1 MNNLTIGLGAVHSNS
16 VEINHTFD
24 YIICESKVGCVLG
37 SRSISD
43 CCYALLLHS
52 NDIIAALLIYAAY

>member
-1 MNNLTIGLGAVHSNS
+1 MTTGLGAVHNNS
-16 VEINHTFD
+16 VAINHTFD

-37 SRSISD
+37 SHNISGG
-43 CCYALLLHS
+43 CYALLLHT